1 MYMCYLDESGTV
13 ENAGTSHFV
22 LVGMAVPE
30 EFWKVAE
37 TQIAECKIQFNLSD
51 EEVHT
56 AWIARRYLEQE
67 SIPDFESMTGDERRK
82 ESVKKRELHLLRL
95 AAHGTAKQLKDAK
108 KNYRKTFPYLHL
120 TYTQRMDLLR
130 QLADKLGSWS
140 DVRIFAEVAD
150 KKHVLAATSTNPNF
164 SLFEHAF
171 TELVQR
177 FEYFLRNRGHAV
189 SRTLSGILIQDNNET
204 VASKLT
210 ETMRRFHR
218 EGTKWTQIDHIIETP
233 LFVDSHLT
241 SMVQMADICG
251 YAIRRHF
258 ENGEDD
264 LFDRIYSR
272 FDRTRGRLVGVRHNT
287 SAGCICRI
295 CGDHA

>member
-13 ENAGTSHFV
+13 ENSGTSHFV

-30 EFWKVAE
+30 EFWKIAE
-37 TQIAECKIQFNLSD
+37 TQVAECKTQFRLSD
-51 EEVHT
+51 EEIHT

-67 SIPDFESMTGDERRK
+67 SIADFESLTDDERRK
-82 ESVKKRELHLLRL
+82 AAVKRREAHLLRL
-95 AAHGTAKQLKDAK
+95 AAHGSPKLLKSTQ
-108 KNYRKTFPYLHL
+108 KNYRKTLPYLHL
-120 TYTQRMDLLR
+120 TFAERMDLLR
-130 QLADKLGSWS
+130 LLADKIGSWT

-150 KKHVLAATSTNPNF
+150 KKHVLVATSPNPNIT
-164 SLFEHAF
+164 LFEHAF

-177 FEYFLRNRGHAV
+177 FEYFLRNRGNSI
-189 SRTLSGILIQDNNET
+189 SRQLSGILIQDNNET

-210 ETMRRFHR
+210 QTMRRFHR
-218 EGTKWTQIDHIIETP
+218 RGTRWTQIDHIIETP
-233 LFVDSHLT
+233 LFVDSQLT

-258 ENGEDD
+258 ENGEND

-272 FDRTRGRLVGVRHNT
+272 FDRRGASLVGVRHNT
-287 SAGCICRI
+287 STGCSCRI
-295 CGDHA
+295 CADRA